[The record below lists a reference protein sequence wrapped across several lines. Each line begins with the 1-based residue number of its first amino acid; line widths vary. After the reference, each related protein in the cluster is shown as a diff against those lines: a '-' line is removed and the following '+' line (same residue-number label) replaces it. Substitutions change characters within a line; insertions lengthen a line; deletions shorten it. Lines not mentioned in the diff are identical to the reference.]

1 MKYSGQKFLIGMTRR
16 WEGAVSGFREGPIPF
31 MAPAIAASLLE
42 LAMLLYSVSMLH
54 LFYMQMTMPIRLPL
68 LSVLSA
74 LPAGLTIIMMRSR
87 IAYCLHQASDPILRR
102 RFSRREWR
110 TQNRNGS
117 FTLALATALYF
128 FSIGIMGTNLTLILA
143 TPVVF
148 ACSLA
153 IVFALMPAP
162 RNMDE
167 CLEYAEYGQKTPL
180 SRLAP
185 GLVAQLGN
193 DPFRLAN
200 RS

>member
-1 MKYSGQKFLIGMTRR
+1 MKYSGQKFLKGITRR
-16 WEGAVSGFREGPIPF
+16 WRNTVSEFREGQIPF

-42 LAMLLYSVSMLH
+42 LAMLLYCVSMLH
-54 LFYMQMTMPIRLPL
+54 LLYMQVTMPIRLPL

-74 LPAGLTIIMMRSR
+74 FPEGLTIIMMRSR

-102 RFSRREWR
+102 SFSRREWR
-110 TQNRNGS
+110 AQNRTGG

-128 FSIGIMGTNLTLILA
+128 FSVGIMGTHLTLILA
-143 TPVVF
+143 TPVVLTC
-148 ACSLA
+148 ATA

-162 RNMDE
+162 RNMEE

-185 GLVAQLGN
+185 GLVKRLEE
-193 DPFRLAN
+193 DPFRLAK
-200 RS
+200 RP